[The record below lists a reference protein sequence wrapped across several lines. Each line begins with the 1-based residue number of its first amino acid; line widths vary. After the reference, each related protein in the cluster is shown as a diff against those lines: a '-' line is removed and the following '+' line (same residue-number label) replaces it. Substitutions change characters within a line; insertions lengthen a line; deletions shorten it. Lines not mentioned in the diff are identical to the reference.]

1 MKKLVEQEL
10 TLKAIRFRDKA
21 QWDSVRAVNRDWLSP
36 WEATRPNIDHNAPLP
51 SYYGMVM
58 QLNKE
63 MKALRSISLGIW
75 IKENNEQILI
85 GQITLGGIIFGAVFG
100 SVLFTYLFAGIL
112 KWWDKVKEGMF
123 SSKHPKKIFTKFN
136 RRVIRI
142 KHRFGL
148 TGIAILTPIFLS
160 IPIGAFLAERF
171 YKDKKKVIIYLSISA
186 ISWCFVLYF
195 IYLFFY
201 DTLRAWLA

>member
-1 MKKLVEQEL
+1 M
-10 TLKAIRFRDKA
+10 
-21 QWDSVRAVNRDWLSP
+21 DSTDVLQFISA
-36 WEATRPNIDHNAPLP
+36 
-51 SYYGMVM
+51 
-58 QLNKE
+58 
-63 MKALRSISLGIW
+63 ALACTISLSKIGIPTV
-75 IKENNEQILI
+75 IAIYKSNYLLALLSSC
-85 GQITLGGIIFGAVFG
+85 TGAVFG
-100 SVLFTYLFAGIL
+100 SILFTYLFAGIL
-112 KWWDKVKEGMF
+112 KWWDKLKEGMF

-186 ISWCFVLYF
+186 IAWCFILYF

-201 DTLRAWLA
+201 DTFKAWFA

>member
-1 MKKLVEQEL
+1 M
-10 TLKAIRFRDKA
+10 
-21 QWDSVRAVNRDWLSP
+21 DSTDVLQFISA
-36 WEATRPNIDHNAPLP
+36 
-51 SYYGMVM
+51 
-58 QLNKE
+58 
-63 MKALRSISLGIW
+63 ALACTISLSKIGIPTV
-75 IKENNEQILI
+75 IAIYKSNYLLALVSSC
-85 GQITLGGIIFGAVFG
+85 TGAVFG

>member
-1 MKKLVEQEL
+1 M
-10 TLKAIRFRDKA
+10 
-21 QWDSVRAVNRDWLSP
+21 DSTDVLQFISA
-36 WEATRPNIDHNAPLP
+36 
-51 SYYGMVM
+51 
-58 QLNKE
+58 
-63 MKALRSISLGIW
+63 ALACTISLSKIGIPTV
-75 IKENNEQILI
+75 IAIYKSNYLLALVSSC
-85 GQITLGGIIFGAVFG
+85 TGAVFG

-112 KWWDKVKEGMF
+112 KWWDKVKEKMF

-148 TGIAILTPIFLS
+148 KGIAILTPIFLS

-171 YKDKKKVIIYLSISA
+171 YKDKKKVITYLSISA
-186 ISWCFVLYF
+186 IAWCFVLYF

-201 DTLRAWLA
+201 DTFKAWLA

>member
-1 MKKLVEQEL
+1 MDSTDVLQFISAALACTVSLSKIGIPTVI
-10 TLKAIRFRDKA
+10 AIYKSNYLLA
-21 QWDSVRAVNRDWLSP
+21 LLSSC
-36 WEATRPNIDHNAPLP
+36 T
-51 SYYGMVM
+51 
-58 QLNKE
+58 
-63 MKALRSISLGIW
+63 
-75 IKENNEQILI
+75 
-85 GQITLGGIIFGAVFG
+85 GAVFG
-100 SVLFTYLFAGIL
+100 SILFTYLFAGIL
-112 KWWDKVKEGMF
+112 KWWDKLKEGMF

-186 ISWCFVLYF
+186 IAWCFLLYF

-201 DTLRAWLA
+201 DTFKSWFAS

>member
-1 MKKLVEQEL
+1 
-10 TLKAIRFRDKA
+10 
-21 QWDSVRAVNRDWLSP
+21 
-36 WEATRPNIDHNAPLP
+36 
-51 SYYGMVM
+51 
-58 QLNKE
+58 
-63 MKALRSISLGIW
+63 
-75 IKENNEQILI
+75 
-85 GQITLGGIIFGAVFG
+85 
-100 SVLFTYLFAGIL
+100 
-112 KWWDKVKEGMF
+112 MF

-171 YKDKKKVIIYLSISA
+171 YKDKKKVITYLSISA
-186 ISWCFVLYF
+186 IAWCFVLYF

-201 DTLRAWLA
+201 DTFRAWLA

>member
-1 MKKLVEQEL
+1 MSGTDLIEFI
-10 TLKAIRFRDKA
+10 TA
-21 QWDSVRAVNRDWLSP
+21 
-36 WEATRPNIDHNAPLP
+36 
-51 SYYGMVM
+51 
-58 QLNKE
+58 
-63 MKALRSISLGIW
+63 ALACTISLSKIGIPTV
-75 IKENNEQILI
+75 IAIYKSNYAMALI
-85 GQITLGGIIFGAVFG
+85 SSCSGAVFG
-100 SVLFTYLFAGIL
+100 SVLFTYVFAGLL
-112 KWWDKVKEGMF
+112 KWWDRIKVGMF

-186 ISWCFVLYF
+186 VAWCFLLYF

-201 DTLRAWLA
+201 DSFMLWLA

>member
-1 MKKLVEQEL
+1 M
-10 TLKAIRFRDKA
+10 
-21 QWDSVRAVNRDWLSP
+21 DSTDVLQFISA
-36 WEATRPNIDHNAPLP
+36 
-51 SYYGMVM
+51 
-58 QLNKE
+58 
-63 MKALRSISLGIW
+63 ALACTISLSKIGIPTV
-75 IKENNEQILI
+75 IAIYKSNYLLALLSSC
-85 GQITLGGIIFGAVFG
+85 TGAVFG
-100 SVLFTYLFAGIL
+100 SILFTYLFAGIL
-112 KWWDKVKEGMF
+112 KWWDKLKEGMF

-186 ISWCFVLYF
+186 IAWCFVLYF

-201 DTLRAWLA
+201 DTFRSWFA

>member
-1 MKKLVEQEL
+1 MDSTDILQFISAALACTVSLSKIGIPAVI
-10 TLKAIRFRDKA
+10 AIYKSNYLLA
-21 QWDSVRAVNRDWLSP
+21 LLSSC
-36 WEATRPNIDHNAPLP
+36 T
-51 SYYGMVM
+51 
-58 QLNKE
+58 
-63 MKALRSISLGIW
+63 
-75 IKENNEQILI
+75 
-85 GQITLGGIIFGAVFG
+85 GAVFG

-112 KWWDKVKEGMF
+112 KWWDKLKEGMF

-186 ISWCFVLYF
+186 IAWCFVLYF

-201 DTLRAWLA
+201 DTFRAWFA

>member
-1 MKKLVEQEL
+1 MDSTDVLQFISAALACTVSLSKIGIPTVI
-10 TLKAIRFRDKA
+10 AIYKSNYLLA
-21 QWDSVRAVNRDWLSP
+21 LLSSC
-36 WEATRPNIDHNAPLP
+36 T
-51 SYYGMVM
+51 
-58 QLNKE
+58 
-63 MKALRSISLGIW
+63 
-75 IKENNEQILI
+75 
-85 GQITLGGIIFGAVFG
+85 GAVFG
-100 SVLFTYLFAGIL
+100 SILFTYLFAGIL
-112 KWWDKVKEGMF
+112 KWWDKLKEGMF

-186 ISWCFVLYF
+186 IAWCFLLYF

-201 DTLRAWLA
+201 DAFSSWFA

>member
-1 MKKLVEQEL
+1 M
-10 TLKAIRFRDKA
+10 
-21 QWDSVRAVNRDWLSP
+21 DSTDVLQFISA
-36 WEATRPNIDHNAPLP
+36 
-51 SYYGMVM
+51 
-58 QLNKE
+58 
-63 MKALRSISLGIW
+63 ALACTISLSKIGIPTV
-75 IKENNEQILI
+75 IAIYKSNYLLALVSSC
-85 GQITLGGIIFGAVFG
+85 TGAVFG

-112 KWWDKVKEGMF
+112 KWWDKVKEKMF

-148 TGIAILTPIFLS
+148 KGIAILTPIFLS

-201 DTLRAWLA
+201 DTFRSWFA

>member
-1 MKKLVEQEL
+1 M
-10 TLKAIRFRDKA
+10 
-21 QWDSVRAVNRDWLSP
+21 DSTDVLQFISA
-36 WEATRPNIDHNAPLP
+36 
-51 SYYGMVM
+51 
-58 QLNKE
+58 
-63 MKALRSISLGIW
+63 ALACTISLSKIGIPTV
-75 IKENNEQILI
+75 IAIYKSNYLLALVSSC
-85 GQITLGGIIFGAVFG
+85 TGAVFG

-112 KWWDKVKEGMF
+112 KWWDKVKEKMF

-148 TGIAILTPIFLS
+148 KGIAILTPIFLS

-186 ISWCFVLYF
+186 ISWCFILYF

-201 DTLRAWLA
+201 DTFRSWFA

>member
-1 MKKLVEQEL
+1 M
-10 TLKAIRFRDKA
+10 
-21 QWDSVRAVNRDWLSP
+21 DSTDVLQFISA
-36 WEATRPNIDHNAPLP
+36 
-51 SYYGMVM
+51 
-58 QLNKE
+58 
-63 MKALRSISLGIW
+63 ALACTISLSKIGIPTV
-75 IKENNEQILI
+75 IAIYKSNYLLALVSSS
-85 GQITLGGIIFGAVFG
+85 TGAVFG

-201 DTLRAWLA
+201 DTFRAWFA